1 VRESHVWVAVA
12 AVWLLMAAVGVTL
25 ALALGIWN
33 LIEAF

>member
-1 VRESHVWVAVA
+1 VWIGA
-12 AVWLLMAAVGVTL
+12 AVVWLVLAGVGVTL

>member
-1 VRESHVWVAVA
+1 MKIPNAWIAVGALWIGMFA
-12 AVWLLMAAVGVTL
+12 AGVTL